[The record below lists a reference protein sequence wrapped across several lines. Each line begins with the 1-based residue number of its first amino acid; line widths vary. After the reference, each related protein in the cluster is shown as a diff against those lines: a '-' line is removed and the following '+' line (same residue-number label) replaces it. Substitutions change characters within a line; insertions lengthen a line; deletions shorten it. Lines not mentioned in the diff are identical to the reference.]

1 VDKLA
6 SNKTI
11 TIKING
17 ENRSFQEEIV
27 NQDTFTKN
35 INFEHEQIPVNSWT
49 DSPQKKQES
58 FKEAAASQ
66 EIVEESFDWVLPE
79 PSESEINEY
88 KFAKPAQSKKNA
100 KKKLTMSSITSARK
114 KNGIFKSLLFSILF
128 AVLIGISFGILMLKL
143 VVVDHSKEAAIETSA
158 QVNKIKSPVTSSSQ
172 IDVTLKAYTAFVVQ
186 GGVYSTK
193 AAANGISNLAISKG
207 APSEII
213 ETEGKNFLFLG
224 LADSIDRAKNLGD
237 FYKQNGVA
245 DIWAKSFPVPEK
257 TFTAVNQD
265 EKNFLDMAQ
274 SLFQMLSEVTSNAI
288 VNQTIPNE
296 SLNSITKTESDL
308 IGMESG
314 KFKNTKIK
322 NLKSELVSAMSQVKN
337 YQKSNDKQEI
347 IKAQQH
353 LLKYFSLYY
362 SL

>member
-17 ENRSFQEEIV
+17 ENRSFQEEIA

-35 INFEHEQIPVNSWT
+35 TNREHEQIPVNSWT

-58 FKEAAASQ
+58 YKEAAASQ
-66 EIVEESFDWVLPE
+66 ELVEESFDWVLPE
-79 PSESEINEY
+79 PSESEISEY
-88 KFAKPAQSKKNA
+88 KFVKPAQSKKNA
-100 KKKLTMSSITSARK
+100 KRKLTMSSITSARK
-114 KNGIFKSLLFSILF
+114 KNGIFKSVFFSILF

-143 VVVDHSKEAAIETSA
+143 VVVDHSKEAVIETTA
-158 QVNKIKSPVTSSSQ
+158 PVNKTKAPIESAPVF
-172 IDVTLKAYTAFVVQ
+172 VTLKAFNAFVVQ

-213 ETEGKNFLFLG
+213 ENQGKNFLFLG
-224 LADSIDRAKNLGD
+224 LADSIDRAKNLGN
-237 FYKQNGVA
+237 FYKENGIA
-245 DIWAKSFPVPEK
+245 DIWAKSFSVPEK
-257 TFTAVNQD
+257 KFTAVNQE
-265 EKNFLDMAQ
+265 EKNFLDMAP

-308 IGMESG
+308 ISMESE
-314 KFKNTKIK
+314 KFKNAKIK
-322 NLKSELVSAMSQVKN
+322 NLKSEMLSAMGLVKN
-337 YQKSNDKQEI
+337 YQKTNDKKEI